1 MMTDPAPFEVFD
13 PGIYL
18 HGTKAVLEPG
28 ELLLPG
34 RPSNFEADGALSHVY
49 VTQTLAA
56 AAWGA
61 QLARGDGAGHIYIV
75 EPTGEL
81 QDDPNVTDKRF
92 PGNPTRSYRTRE
104 PVRVIRE
111 LEDWPRHS
119 AESVQAMRDGL
130 AALDERQ
137 EAHIID

>member
-1 MMTDPAPFEVFD
+1 MTDPAPFEVFD

-18 HGTKAVLEPG
+18 RSTKAVLEPG

-61 QLARGDGAGHIYIV
+61 QLARRSEERRVGRGGRSPYGGGGEALRGA
-75 EPTGEL
+75 
-81 QDDPNVTDKRF
+81 
-92 PGNPTRSYRTRE
+92 RE
-104 PVRVIRE
+104 ERE
-111 LEDWPRHS
+111 E
-119 AESVQAMRDGL
+119 
-130 AALDERQ
+130 AA
-137 EAHIID
+137 AG

>member
-1 MMTDPAPFEVFD
+1 MTDPAPFEVFD

-75 EPTGEL
+75 EPTGGL
-81 QDDPNVTDKRF
+81 QEDPKVTDKRF
-92 PGNPTRSYRTRE
+92 TGKPTRSYRKRM
-104 PVRVIRE
+104 PMRVIHA
-111 LEDWPRHS
+111 LE
-119 AESVQAMRDGL
+119 
-130 AALDERQ
+130 ERTC
-137 EAHIID
+137 H